1 MMRDKDRRNWTLVL
15 PVAGL
20 GIGYL
25 LLLGYLLW
33 GNVLGLRAAANVS
46 LTPTPAAVDLWDAYE
61 QACTAARAQA
71 SDAQLVSASTQWYA
85 VNENTLQHG
94 PSNWTFA
101 FYSPASKDVLD
112 VIANAGTARVVNQAQ
127 VWVTPAAMAEGSW
140 QSGPSGALRAFLACG
155 GRAFLDE
162 HPQAVVDLHLAGN
175 DEGSP
180 VWTIVAL
187 DPETRSLLSLLV
199 DVETGQVL
207 SASAS

>member
-1 MMRDKDRRNWTLVL
+1 MASKDKRNWLLAL

-25 LLLGYLLW
+25 LLLGYLLF
-33 GNVLGLRAAANVS
+33 GNALGLRAAARSAS
-46 LTPTPAAVDLWDAYE
+46 LTPTPPAVDLWDAYE
-61 QACTAARAQA
+61 QAQAVVQAQA
-71 SDAQLVSASTQWYA
+71 SDAQLVSASAHWHGA
-85 VNENTLQHG
+85 SEDVLLGG
-94 PSNWTFA
+94 PSNWTFV
-101 FYSPASKDVLD
+101 FYSPASNHSLD
-112 VIANAGTARVVNQAQ
+112 VVANAGVARVVNQAQ
-127 VWVTPAAMAEGSW
+127 VWVTPTAMAEDSW
-140 QSGPSGALRAFLACG
+140 RAGPGDAILVFLACG

-199 DVETGQVL
+199 DAETGQVL
-207 SASAS
+207 SADAS